1 MKTLRFNTIKLLNEQ
16 KQQKIY
22 KSMHK
27 NARHEH
33 ESVGWISEER
43 QRLRFEKL
51 VENVELDGKKILDF
65 GCGLGAFCGFLKE
78 KSVSHDYS
86 GIDLVEGF
94 VKKAQNSY
102 PNGRFLKASI
112 LDISEQFDYVFSS
125 GVYAFC
131 QKELFFES
139 VKKSFEISTIE
150 YRFNILLDANG
161 SGYLKIGRAELEK
174 FILTLSPNASFIYGY
189 LENDIT
195 VYMGKL

>member
-27 NARHEH
+27 NAKHEH

-51 VENVELDGKKILDF
+51 VENIELDGKKILDF

-78 KSVSHDYS
+78 KSINHDYS
-86 GIDLVEGF
+86 GIDLVESF
-94 VKKAQNSY
+94 VKKAQSSY
-102 PNGRFLKASI
+102 PSSRFLKASI

-139 VKKSFEISTIE
+139 VKKSFEIATIE

-174 FILTLSPNASFIYGY
+174 FVLTLSPSASFIYGY